1 MQPNPTLGRLVQ
13 EARARRQ
20 PGERVQKAETPI
32 KQPTPPS
39 SIVKE
44 PIVKEAIDTI
54 NEEITPI
61 LEIEIGDLETVSLSF
76 AGNADAR
83 DTKEMVRDLIR
94 FESDLRNI
102 HDLLTR
108 AKQKLVDIYLVTKS
122 ATDAQ
127 IIINHTFS
135 PNTIHRTVV
144 QTLQLLEGTAE
155 AMMGKIRFDVP
166 GSKRPIEILQ
176 RIQAFGKEHFKGYE
190 PRVVEI
196 KMDVRGDAA
205 MAKRLAAGASQTFQ
219 PRFATLRSTIPK
231 SAIAKPLRS
240 TISKTTIL
248 KRPELT
254 VKDARTIVSD
264 NPHVD
269 VLTLREVLHARGFQ
283 EEIIRAVLAE
293 LQKEKKRRALHRRP
307 SPLRRSIVSP
317 LKGEEP
323 SERARAPVD
332 LTPLTR
338 KELVNLAKRNGLK
351 DRRKRKPELIQYLH
365 EQLSW
370 RVLNNALRDKL
381 YNYTFKDIPIIQAKK

>member
-13 EARARRQ
+13 EARERR
-20 PGERVQKAETPI
+20 RLETRDLEAPL
-32 KQPTPPS
+32 KRPTQPS

-44 PIVKEAIDTI
+44 PIVKKSIDEI
-54 NEEITPI
+54 NAEITPI
-61 LEIEIGDLETVSLSF
+61 LELEIGDLETVSLSF

-83 DTKEMVRDLIR
+83 DTKAMVRDLIR

-108 AKQKLVDIYLVTKS
+108 AKQKLVDVYLITKS

-135 PNTIHRTVV
+135 PDTIHGTVV

-155 AMMGKIRFDVP
+155 AMMGKIRFDVL
-166 GSKRPIEILQ
+166 GAKRPIELLQ
-176 RIQAFGKEHFKGYE
+176 RIQAFGKEHFKNYE

-196 KMDVRGDAA
+196 KMDVRGDVA
-205 MAKRLAAGASQTFQ
+205 MAKRLASGASQAFQ
-219 PRFATLRSTIPK
+219 PRFTRFDVMRPTLRSMIPK
-231 SAIAKPLRS
+231 STIQRS
-240 TISKTTIL
+240 TIG
-248 KRPELT
+248 LT
-254 VKDARTIVSD
+254 AEDARTIVSD

-269 VLTLREVLHARGFQ
+269 VLTLREILNAKGFQ
-283 EEIIRAVLAE
+283 EDIVRTVLAE
-293 LQKEKKRRALHRRP
+293 LQQEKKRHALHRRP

-317 LKGEEP
+317 LLEEEP
-323 SERARAPVD
+323 SDMPSRAPVD
-332 LTPLTR
+332 LTPLSR

-381 YNYTFKDIPIIQAKK
+381 YNYTFKDIPIIQAT